1 MPGPRRL
8 RLSNVILSNAR
19 FTKTG
24 WDLKPHIWNTLVSEC
39 ELNLLDKQIV
49 SLTVYVGLCVC
60 VCVCSYR
67 WDCKGCSLHQDESHN
82 TAVLLIFSFPRKR
95 ETEKPAQTEFSSCG
109 WGPLHHGV
117 TSSRHSIFVFRP
129 LTSFCVFT
137 QFSRHIPCKSEITDV
152 ILDNSEW
159 FMWALWCSAKH
170 QHST

>member
-8 RLSNVILSNAR
+8 RLSNVILSNAS

-39 ELNLLDKQIV
+39 ELNLLDKPIV

-60 VCVCSYR
+60 VCACVRTGETVKAALYTR
-67 WDCKGCSLHQDESHN
+67 MSH
-82 TAVLLIFSFPRKR
+82 TTLQSSSFS
-95 ETEKPAQTEFSSCG
+95 
-109 WGPLHHGV
+109 PLRGKERQRNQRRLNSPPGV

-137 QFSRHIPCKSEITDV
+137 QFTRHIPCESEITDV